1 LKTELETT
9 AEMDYKHGSRR
20 YKTLEL
26 FGPEHE
32 FSIVD
37 EELKPM
43 PVVDMVI
50 KKLCGRIKNNVYLPD
65 FIFSNELQKHVA
77 EFKGITPFRSSFHF
91 EETMQRAILEISDIL
106 DGLKMKLLGTGMHP
120 TLTLDEVEV
129 WDHRNKQIYD
139 ALHRVFNLK
148 QHGWLNIQSYQLNL
162 SYYNEQ
168 EAVKLYNCLTGILP
182 YIPAISASSPI
193 YDSKVGKFV
202 DNRLHFYGI
211 NQVKIPSIMGD
222 IIPKPID
229 SFETYRNLTIRKYSA
244 DLIHAN
250 ASACIINKEWLNSR
264 SEIFRFDR
272 KAIEIRVMDE
282 QECIKSDVA
291 LSSFIRALLRGLMER
306 EDVIYP
312 HRLLVTDFHAVIRDG
327 LDAKVS
333 HPEAS
338 TARDLC
344 RRLLKIAYDQALEEE
359 RKYLWIIKKR
369 VEEGSLSET
378 IANHVQKRAQRT
390 DFQEAVLNVYSE
402 LAEKLRK
409 NEIYG

>member
-1 LKTELETT
+1 
-9 AEMDYKHGSRR
+9 MDYKHGSRR

-26 FGPEHE
+26 IGPEHE

-65 FIFSNELQKHVA
+65 FIFGNELQKHVA
-77 EFKGITPFRSSFHF
+77 EFKGTTPFRSPLHF
-91 EETMQRAILEISDIL
+91 EETMHKAILEISDVL
-106 DGLKMKLLGTGMHP
+106 DGLRMKLLGTGMHP

-139 ALHRVFNLK
+139 ALHRVFNLR

-162 SYYNEQ
+162 SYSNEG
-168 EAVKLYNCLTGILP
+168 EAVKLYNRLTGTLP
-182 YIPAISASSPI
+182 YLPAISASSPL

-211 NQVKIPSIMGD
+211 SQANIPSMVGD

-250 ASACIINKEWLNSR
+250 APACIINKEWLNSR
-264 SEIFRFDR
+264 SAVFRFDR
-272 KAIEIRVMDE
+272 KAIEIRIMDE

-291 LSSFIRALLRGLMER
+291 LSSFIRALMRGLMES

-312 HRLLVTDFHAVIRDG
+312 HLLLVNDFHAVIRAG
-327 LDAKVS
+327 LDAKVR

-338 TARDLC
+338 TARDVC
-344 RRLLKIAYDQALEEE
+344 RCLLEIAYDHALEEE

-369 VEEGSLSET
+369 VEEGNLSEI

-390 DFQEAVLNVYSE
+390 DFQDAVFNVYSE